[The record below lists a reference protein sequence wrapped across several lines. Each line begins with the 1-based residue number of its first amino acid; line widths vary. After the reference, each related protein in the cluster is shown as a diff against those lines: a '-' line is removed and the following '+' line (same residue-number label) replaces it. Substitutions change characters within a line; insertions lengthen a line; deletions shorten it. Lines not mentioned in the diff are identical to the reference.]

1 MPRIAPLDPA
11 QASGK
16 AKTLLDGVKA
26 SIGAQPNIFRTMVH
40 SPAALEGF
48 LNLSQG
54 LAGGS
59 FSAALREQIALVVA
73 GENSCDYCAS
83 AHTLV
88 GQKNG
93 VADDELAANLAGNS
107 NDDRTAAILT
117 FARAIVEK
125 RGFVSDAEVKSVR
138 EAGLSD
144 GEVIELIAVVS
155 ANIFTNYFNHVVQTE
170 IDFPVVSAG
179 EEAARQAA

>member
-26 SIGAQPNIFRTMVH
+26 SIGAQPNIFRTLAQ
-40 SPAALEGF
+40 SPAALESY
-48 LNLSQG
+48 LNFSQG

-73 GENSCDYCAS
+73 GENNCDYCAS
-83 AHTLV
+83 AHTFV
-88 GQKNG
+88 GKKNG
-93 VADDELAANLAGNS
+93 LSDDELAANLAGKS
-107 NDDRTAAILT
+107 NDDRTNAILS
-117 FARAIVEK
+117 FAKAIVQK
-125 RGFVSDAEVKSVR
+125 HGFVSDAEVTSIR
-138 EAGLSD
+138 NAGLSD
-144 GEVIELIAVVS
+144 GEVIELIAVVV
-155 ANIFTNYFNHVVQTE
+155 ANIFTNYFNHVAQTE

-179 EEAARQAA
+179 EETARQAA